1 MAHACCVFEPF
12 SVFIL
17 EDNILHVSE
26 LILFSNKLSNCTGF
40 SSDLSSVSSHPLRL
54 SSERNSGAADKT
66 KTQKHQQALVWQ
78 QRNCR
83 DQFRH
88 YLFDRNCIRTH
99 LNGGNVEVLVEAD
112 GRFVSSRDMVQFCL
126 YVHYVLFKQFHLE
139 HQEKGTTAVELTE
152 L

>member
-1 MAHACCVFEPF
+1 MTTG
-12 SVFIL
+12 
-17 EDNILHVSE
+17 
-26 LILFSNKLSNCTGF
+26 NCG
-40 SSDLSSVSSHPLRL
+40 
-54 SSERNSGAADKT
+54 
-66 KTQKHQQALVWQ
+66 
-78 QRNCR
+78 

-126 YVHYVLFKQFHLE
+126 YIRYVLLKQFHLE
-139 HQEKGTTAVELTE
+139 HQGKRTTAVELTE